1 MLGKSIVAA
10 SVLTIAMAGTALA
23 QTPTQIKQFD
33 VWGAYSYQS
42 GNGKVCYVLS
52 VPTQMQPSSVN
63 HGDNF
68 FLVTQKPGQNVSF
81 EPQFMA
87 GYDLKSNSKV
97 TVTIGSRSF
106 NMFVNGK
113 SGWMENAA
121 EEPQLIAAMRGGAN
135 MVVKAQS
142 QRGTNTTYT
151 YSLKGITA
159 ALNAI
164 QSCK

>member
-10 SVLTIAMAGTALA
+10 SVFTIAMAGSALA

-33 VWGAYSYQS
+33 VWGAYSYKS

-87 GYDLKSNSKV
+87 GYDLKANSKV

-121 EEPQLIAAMRGGAN
+121 EEPQLIAAMRGGAD
-135 MVVKAQS
+135 MIVKAQS
-142 QRGTNTTYT
+142 QRGTNTSYT
-151 YSLKGITA
+151 YSLKGISA
-159 ALNAI
+159 ALNAV
-164 QSCK
+164 QNCK

>member
-10 SVLTIAMAGTALA
+10 SVFTIAMAGSALA

-33 VWGAYSYQS
+33 VWGAYSYKS
-42 GNGKVCYVLS
+42 GNSKVCYVLS
-52 VPTQMQPSSVN
+52 VPTQMQPSNVN

-87 GYDLKSNSKV
+87 GYDLKANSKV

-106 NMFVNGK
+106 TMFVNGK
-113 SGWMENAA
+113 SGWVENTA

-135 MVVKAQS
+135 MIVKAQS

-164 QSCK
+164 QNCK

>member
-10 SVLTIAMAGTALA
+10 SVFTIAMAGSALA

-33 VWGAYSYQS
+33 VWGAYSYKS

-87 GYDLKSNSKV
+87 GYDLKANSKV

-121 EEPQLIAAMRGGAN
+121 EEPQLIEAMRGGAD

-142 QRGTNTTYT
+142 QRGTNTSYT

-159 ALNAI
+159 ALNAV
-164 QSCK
+164 QNCK

>member
-10 SVLTIAMAGTALA
+10 SVFTIAMAGSALA
-23 QTPTQIKQFD
+23 QTPTQIKQFEN
-33 VWGAYSYQS
+33 WGAYSYKS

-121 EEPQLIAAMRGGAN
+121 EEPQLIAAMRGGAD

-142 QRGTNTTYT
+142 QRGTNTSYT
-151 YSLKGITA
+151 YSLKGISA
-159 ALNAI
+159 ALNAVN
-164 QSCK
+164 SCK

>member
-10 SVLTIAMAGTALA
+10 SVFTIAMAGSALA

-33 VWGAYSYQS
+33 VWGAYSYKS

-87 GYDLKSNSKV
+87 GYDLKANSKV

-121 EEPQLIAAMRGGAN
+121 EEPQLIAAMRGGAD

-151 YSLKGITA
+151 YSLKGISA
-159 ALNAI
+159 ALNAV
-164 QSCK
+164 QNCK